1 MKKIFN
7 LLLIIIV
14 IFLGGYYLI
23 NEFNFLGL
31 KDNGNDPTTE
41 DVEVKEYNSIF
52 NKYFEYQGYL
62 SNEYSEDTVL
72 SSRYES
78 IKDNKFDT
86 VVIEDGIDL
95 DVMGKVIVD
104 ELSEDGAEA
113 ITMVIFFDDI
123 STKDLIFNIKGANE
137 LILYGL
143 SNDEVFKL
151 VLNNQNLLYE
161 IDVESYLD
169 TLSMISITIND
180 YELLLENGGYLLTEE
195 VM

>member
-31 KDNGNDPTTE
+31 KDSITE

-95 DVMGKVIVD
+95 DIMAKVIAN
-104 ELSEDGAEA
+104 ELSEEEPKT
-113 ITMVIFFDDI
+113 ITLLIFFEDI
-123 STKDLIFNIKGANE
+123 DTKDLTFLVKGANE
-137 LILYGL
+137 LMLYGVTT
-143 SNDEVFKL
+143 DEVCK
-151 VLNNQNLLYE
+151 VNLTNTNSLYE
-161 IDVESYLD
+161 IDVESYFE
-169 TLSMISITIND
+169 TLSMISITISDYKNLIEND
-180 YELLLENGGYLLTEE
+180 GFILTA
-195 VM
+195 